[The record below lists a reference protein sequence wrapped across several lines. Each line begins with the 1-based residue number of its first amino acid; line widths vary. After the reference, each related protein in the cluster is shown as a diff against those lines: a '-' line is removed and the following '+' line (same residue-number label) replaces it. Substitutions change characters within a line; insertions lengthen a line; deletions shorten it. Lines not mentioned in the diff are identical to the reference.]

1 VGHLEIAGALGMHRA
16 AHFEVLNKDELLRL
30 QQTIASLLGNEQP
43 PRSEPIPERRLYSV
57 RETCQI
63 CNLSAA
69 SFWRRV
75 KEFELRKIGRR
86 TFITA
91 ESVERF
97 LHSLPKV
104 G

>member
-1 VGHLEIAGALGMHRA
+1 M
-16 AHFEVLNKDELLRL
+16 
-30 QQTIASLLGNEQP
+30 SP
-43 PRSEPIPERRLYSV
+43 
-57 RETCQI
+57 
-63 CNLSAA
+63 A

-86 TFITA
+86 TFITN

-97 LHSLPKV
+97 LYSLPKV

>member
-1 VGHLEIAGALGMHRA
+1 VGHLDIAGDPAMYLSAQLEQLSKEELATLVALLSK
-16 AHFEVLNKDELLRL
+16 V
-30 QQTIASLLGNEQP
+30 QSQ
-43 PRSEPIPERRLYSV
+43 RSEPIPQRRLYSV
-57 RETCQI
+57 RETCQL
-63 CNLSAA
+63 CNMSPA

-75 KEFELRKIGRR
+75 QEFKIRKIGRR

-97 LHSLPKV
+97 LHSLPNV

>member
-1 VGHLEIAGALGMHRA
+1 MGLTFEITGDPRMYLAPYAGLTEEEIRRLHQKIDALLA
-16 AHFEVLNKDELLRL
+16 EVRV
-30 QQTIASLLGNEQP
+30 
-43 PRSEPIPERRLYSV
+43 PERRLYSV

-63 CNLSAA
+63 VNLSPA

-86 TFITA
+86 TFVTK
-91 ESVERF
+91 ESIERF
-97 LHSLPKV
+97 LSSLPTV

>member
-1 VGHLEIAGALGMHRA
+1 MHLAPQELTQ
-16 AHFEVLNKDELLRL
+16 DELLKL
-30 QQTIASLLGNEQP
+30 QQTIGALLTKR
-43 PRSEPIPERRLYSV
+43 RSPIPGQSVPKRRLYSV
-57 RETCQI
+57 RETCQL
-63 CNLSAA
+63 CNLSPA

-86 TFITA
+86 TFVTD

-97 LHSLPKV
+97 LNLLPKV

>member
-1 VGHLEIAGALGMHRA
+1 MHLAPYDRLTKA
-16 AHFEVLNKDELLRL
+16 ELLRL
-30 QQTIASLLGNEQP
+30 QQDIAFLLDKEQP
-43 PRSEPIPERRLYSV
+43 PRSEPIPQRRLYSV

-63 CNLSAA
+63 CNISPA

-75 KEFELRKIGRR
+75 REFELRKIGRR
-86 TFITA
+86 TLVTA

-97 LHSLPKV
+97 LYSLPKV